1 MATNYATE
9 EIIRLQKEAIAR
21 TQGQQASTATPTP
34 PPAPPTTPDRLTAGA
49 IRGVSELLG
58 STMDIPTAV
67 ASMAGVGKPTQA
79 GETIAQGIGEAVG
92 VDTAIP
98 EDLEGDLVVQATSG
112 FVQGAPFGAPFGPVG
127 MLTAG
132 TLGALSNVI
141 LTRDYFDDKPLQALM
156 LGMVLPGQA
165 RSGAKARAP
174 SAGFDPNRPLTR
186 AEQELAQGGSKTSA
200 RVQVA
205 SESSPSWG
213 NIEQLA
219 ARSKVVEK
227 SLQKDLGIL
236 DGEPLSPDQ
245 VKILGDRI
253 TNKVQ
258 SLRANF
264 SKINDAQI
272 AKIDDNVRLPIDS
285 VKTRLGSLADSP
297 GTLSDGNAIGAV
309 KGYIKSFDNVKSVS
323 PKTLMEEIKRLNEI
337 GFGKVKF
344 EESAFFAE
352 YSRSNPELIAKLKA
366 MPKDTRETF
375 FKTMAMNMNNAIGDM
390 ANVEGLTGKT
400 ARQILDFKRD
410 SGARM
415 AELKRIENAPIV
427 KFFGDDYADLD
438 ASQLANKLTES
449 STEEVRTFASLIR
462 KSNPDAY
469 HKLRRLAFEDFM
481 KAFKVGEANGYP
493 IYDFKALSDP
503 EVVKKLRTNK
513 FLSVGGESVE
523 LSKTIETLGNLSRK
537 YDADVVGMPATTTA
551 GNQQIVNGLLV
562 TARAVDYKAGIFAQ
576 GLERLTRGLLMRNP
590 KSLALFNANELKL
603 IRKSLNGQNVT
614 KEDAKVL
621 ADKIET
627 ISNVLTVSPQ
637 VTTATGLAGQPQPEA
652 GGMTTEKI
660 LELQK
665 QSAPT
670 APTADIPFGA

>member
-1 MATNYATE
+1 MANYATE
-9 EIIRLQKEAIAR
+9 EILRLQKEAIQR
-21 TQGQQASTATPTP
+21 ASGTV
-34 PPAPPTTPDRLTAGA
+34 PAGAAPQPAPQPPTTTDRLTAGA

-67 ASMAGVGKPTQA
+67 ASMAGVGQPTQA
-79 GETIAQGIGEAVG
+79 GETIAKGIGEAVG
-92 VDTAIP
+92 VDTAVP
-98 EDLEGDLVVQATSG
+98 EDLQGDLIVQATSG
-112 FVQGAPFGAPFGPVG
+112 FVQGAPFGAPFGPAGVVV
-127 MLTAG
+127 AG
-132 TLGALSNVI
+132 TLGALSNAI
-141 LTRDYFDDKPLQALM
+141 LTRDYFDDKPLQSLM
-156 LGMVLPGQA
+156 LGLVLPGQA
-165 RSGAKARAP
+165 RSATKARAP

-200 RVQVA
+200 RVQAA
-205 SESSPSWG
+205 SETSPSWG

-236 DGEPLSPDQ
+236 DGEPLSPDE
-245 VKILGDRI
+245 VKNLGERI
-253 TNKVQ
+253 NSKVK

-272 AKIDDNVRLPIDS
+272 SKIDDNVRLPVDT
-285 VKTRLGSLADSP
+285 VRGRLGDLAESA
-297 GTLSDGNAIGAV
+297 GTLSDGISIGAV
-309 KGYIKSFDNVKSVS
+309 KEYIKTFDNIKSVS
-323 PKTLMEEIKRLNEI
+323 PKTLMEEIKRLNDI

-344 EESAFFAE
+344 EESAFLAQ
-352 YSRSNPELIAKLKA
+352 YADQYPDLIKKLRT

-375 FKTMAMNMNNAIGDM
+375 FKTMALNMNNAIGDM

-427 KFFGDDYADLD
+427 KFFGEDYADLD
-438 ASQLANKLTES
+438 ASQLANKLTEA

-481 KAFKVGEANGYP
+481 KAFKIGEADGYP
-493 IYDFKALSDP
+493 MYDFKALSDP
-503 EVVKKLRTNK
+503 EVIKKLRTNK
-513 FLSVGGESVE
+513 FLSAGGESVE
-523 LSKTIETLGNLSRK
+523 LSKTLETLGQLSRK
-537 YDADVVGMPATTTA
+537 YDADVIGMPATTTA

-590 KSLALFNANELKL
+590 KSLALFNSNELRM
-603 IRKSLNGQNVT
+603 IRQSLNGQKVT
-614 KEDAKVL
+614 KEDAKIL
-621 ADKIET
+621 ADKIEA

-637 VTTATGLAGQPQPEA
+637 VTTATALTGQPQPEA
-652 GGMTTEKI
+652 EGMTTEKI

-665 QSAPT
+665 KVAPT